1 MSIVE
6 KLKVVIGLNNPEK
19 FVDEIAQS
27 YIEKKENGE
36 ENPIDST
43 VEEIMQEIME
53 NPNPDRIRAIIKKSL
68 EKKEIPNRIV
78 EKTAAR
84 ISKKSEIPD
93 KVITQ
98 AVERSETEVPDEV
111 INGMLEEGEFEVTER
126 LNLIKNVEN
135 EKMIKEFVKN
145 ELKILYKNCKEKTD
159 NEVVNRVGDLEKI
172 LGIKNKDDEIKRS
185 IQQIVANKMA
195 HNYYN
200 DKLKATRIYTLS
212 QIMPVDEMIEVDLP
226 NKVSQEYKKIEETE
240 GEKGDRINKTKLRK
254 QILDEMARI
263 VAYKYKETEVFVI
276 QQSDNMKKI
285 SKDEKDAFIKSI
297 QNYSGKELTE
307 GEIRDIEGQIKGNN
321 LQAKENLLI
330 NEIKKIPEKNKKEN
344 IDFLIKLLS
353 DSETLKTISMLEKT
367 DVIAELNS
375 IPEEKRKTMIE
386 SIERAITGRKEKI
399 AIKTGTIKDNSQP
412 EEYGEDR

>member
-6 KLKVVIGLNNPEK
+6 KLKDVLGGNNPEK
-19 FVDEIAQS
+19 FVDGIAQS

-78 EKTAAR
+78 EKTAVR

-93 KVITQ
+93 KIITE
-98 AVERSETEVPDEV
+98 AVEKSETEVPDEV

-145 ELKILYKNCKEKTD
+145 ELKILYENCKGKTD
-159 NEVVNRVGDLEKI
+159 NDVVNRVEDLEKI
-172 LGIKNKDDEIKRS
+172 LGIENKDNEIKRS

-212 QIMPVDEMIEVDLP
+212 RIMPVDEMIEEDLP
-226 NKVSQEYKKIEETE
+226 NKVLREYKKIEEKE
-240 GEKGDRINKTKLRK
+240 GEKEGRINKTELRK

-285 SKDEKDAFIKSI
+285 SKEEKDAFIKSI
-297 QNYSGKELTE
+297 QSYSGKDLAESE
-307 GEIRDIEGQIKGNN
+307 KRDIEGQIKGNN

-330 NEIKKIPEKNKKEN
+330 NEIKKIPQKNKKEN
-344 IDFLIKLLS
+344 IDSLIRLLS
-353 DSETLKTISMLEKT
+353 DPETLKTISMLESAG
-367 DVIAELNS
+367 VITELNS
-375 IPEEKRKTMIE
+375 IPEEKRKTMTE
-386 SIERAITGRKEKI
+386 SIGRAIIGRKEN
-399 AIKTGTIKDNSQP
+399 TTIKMKTKNYNP
-412 EEYGEDR
+412 RLEEYEEDR